1 MFVAQF
7 HGEKSLAIQQAA
19 PNSAGMV
26 PPGLEKAY
34 SLLRGLPLFEG
45 VPDPDLI
52 AAMTQGGIA
61 HRQLE
66 RDMFVLDPIGLAHGQ
81 PAPVIYVARGQV
93 SAGVFV
99 EQELAER
106 RAQQLQHENATKE
119 EREEESLIKPPPLA
133 RIALKN
139 VALFMEGDLF
149 NSGALAAARGQ
160 PMAFYTTAPSILI
173 SLDHRWIAELAV
185 RHPSFEARL
194 RRALSVSRERLAW
207 VSGVKQEL
215 LDFFVR
221 QGISVSGEMVR
232 VRQLGLCIDC
242 KLCEEACEERY
253 GARRLTLGGYQL
265 GMLDFIYT
273 CRTCTDQ
280 RCIDPCAY
288 DSIKFDEVKKEVV
301 INEATCTGCTAC
313 AQACPYG
320 AIDMVEIEADA
331 PMFMKGFLKRLEKKD
346 ALKFGAGT
354 GRVARARRIANK
366 CDHCADFGDQ
376 ACVSACPTGSLI
388 EVNAY
393 DLFRERSPAMAQLA
407 RHGFDTDLTKRDRKE
422 VLPVMPFT
430 EGLDVRS
437 GGLAKVKRG
446 RYAPMLMWVLGLLT
460 FMVFTGEALLRL
472 YAKGMSYQF
481 SQFKATAQYADLPD
495 DAILELV
502 TYRGGPG
509 LSVYAG
515 LIGVGLMIIAAIYPI
530 FRRIKLFRWMA
541 SNTMWFDF
549 HLMAGTIGPMFVALH
564 SALKLDT
571 WVSAAFWSMIIVVA
585 SGFLGRYLYTQVP
598 ELSSGAELEELDH
611 QRAFETARP
620 RMPVVIAELDREL
633 TEQRAKAEKVARSPS
648 IAYALLWLVKQDVVR
663 WFGLLGVLLTRVTF
677 TESLFGDISR
687 RGRLKK
693 LGVTDR
699 RVRRDLSRRTER
711 LIVIGRRQVVAPK
724 AQLLLNSWKKVHV
737 PFTVLLTVLAVAHIY
752 ISWSRAAW

>member
-1 MFVAQF
+1 MVAAQF
-7 HGEKSLAIQQAA
+7 PSEMSNLAIQQ
-19 PNSAGMV
+19 SASMGAMV

-34 SLLRGLPLFEG
+34 ALIRGLPLFEG
-45 VPDPDLI
+45 IPDNDLL
-52 AAMTQGGIA
+52 AAMTSGGIN

-66 RDMFVLDPIGLAHGQ
+66 RDMFVLDPIALAGG
-81 PAPVIYVARGQV
+81 AASPVVYVARGQV
-93 SAGVFV
+93 AAAVFT
-99 EQELAER
+99 EAELAER
-106 RAQQLQHENATKE
+106 RAQQLAHENATKE
-119 EREEESLIKPPPLA
+119 EREAESLIKPPPLA

-149 NSGALAAARGQ
+149 NSGALSAARGT
-160 PMAFYTTAPSILI
+160 MAFYTAAPSVLI

-185 RHPSFEARL
+185 RHPPFEARL

-280 RCIDPCAY
+280 RCVDPCAY
-288 DSIKFDEVKKEVV
+288 DSIKYDEQKREVV
-301 INEATCTGCTAC
+301 INESTCTGCTAC
-313 AQACPYG
+313 AQSCPYG
-320 AIDMVEIEADA
+320 AIDMVEIEPEA
-331 PMFMKGFLKRLEKKD
+331 PTFKKEFKARLEKRD

-354 GRVARARRIANK
+354 GRRDRARRIANK
-366 CDHCADFGDQ
+366 CDHCAAYGDQ

-388 EVNAY
+388 EINAY

-407 RHGFDTDLTKRDRKE
+407 RTGFDHDLTKKERRE

-430 EGLDVRS
+430 EGVDIKS

-446 RYAPMLMWVLGLLT
+446 RYAPLVMWMIGLLI
-460 FMVFTGEALLRL
+460 FLIAAGEILLRL
-472 YAKGMSYQF
+472 KAPTMSYQF
-481 SQFKATAQYADLPD
+481 SALKKLPAYQDLPD
-495 DAILELV
+495 AAILENV
-502 TYRGGPG
+502 GYRAGPG
-509 LSVYAG
+509 MSVWLG
-515 LIGVGLMIIAAIYPI
+515 LIGTGLMVIAAIYPI
-530 FRRIKLFRWMA
+530 FRRIKLFRWLA

-549 HLMAGTIGPMFVALH
+549 HLMAGTIGPMFVLLH

-571 WVSAAFWSMIIVVA
+571 WVSAAFWSMVITVV

-598 ELSSGAELEELDH
+598 EMSSGVELEELDH
-611 QRAFETARP
+611 ERYLQMHRP
-620 RMPVVIAELDREL
+620 RLPVPMAEVDREL
-633 TEQRAKAEKVARSPS
+633 NEQRALAQRISMKPS
-648 IAYALLWLVKQDVVR
+648 VVSALFW
-663 WFGLLGVLLTRVTF
+663 LLTQDLARFPRT
-677 TESLFGDISR
+677 LAR
-687 RGRLKK
+687 RGRLKQ
-693 LGVTDR
+693 LGVDRKTRKEIAR
-699 RVRRDLSRRTER
+699 RVARM
-711 LIVIGRRQVVAPK
+711 IVITRRQVVAPK
-724 AQLLLNSWKKVHV
+724 AQLLLHSWKKVHV
-737 PFTVLLTVLAVAHIY
+737 PFTVLLTIFAVAHIWD
-752 ISWSRAAW
+752 SWSRAW

>member
-7 HGEKSLAIQQAA
+7 PGEMSTLAIQQAA
-19 PNSAGMV
+19 PTPGAMV

-34 SLLRGLPLFEG
+34 TLLRGLPLFEG
-45 VPDPDLI
+45 IPDQDLI
-52 AAMTQGGIA
+52 AAMAQGGIA
-61 HRQLE
+61 NRQLE

-93 SAGVFV
+93 AAGVFTD
-99 EQELAER
+99 QDLSER
-106 RAQQLQHENATKE
+106 RAQQLAHENATKE
-119 EREEESLIKPPPLA
+119 EREQESLIKPPPLA

-149 NSGALAAARGQ
+149 NSGALTAARGQ

-185 RHPSFEARL
+185 RHPPFEARL
-194 RRALSVSRERLAW
+194 RRALSISRERLAW

-280 RCIDPCAY
+280 RCVDPCDY
-288 DSIKFDEVKKEVV
+288 DSIKYDEQRKEVV

-313 AQACPYG
+313 AQSCPYG
-320 AIDMVEIEADA
+320 AIDMVEIEHEA
-331 PMFMKGFLKRLEKKD
+331 PTFKLGFAKRLDKKG
-346 ALKFGAGT
+346 ALKFGPGT

-366 CDHCADFGDQ
+366 CDHCVAYGDQ

-388 EVNAY
+388 EINAY

-407 RHGFDTDLTKRDRKE
+407 RHGFDADLQKRDRKE
-422 VLPVMPFT
+422 VLPVLPFT
-430 EGLDVRS
+430 EGVDVRS

-446 RYAPMLMWVLGLLT
+446 RYAPILFWLIGLLT
-460 FMVFTGEALLRL
+460 FMVFTGEVLLRL
-472 YAKGMSYQF
+472 YAPALSFKY
-481 SQFKATAQYADLPD
+481 SQLKSSAEFADLPEAAVLE
-495 DAILELV
+495 AI
-502 TYRGGPG
+502 TYRAGPG
-509 LSVYAG
+509 MSIWMG
-515 LIGVGLMIIAAIYPI
+515 LIGAGLMVIAAIYPI
-530 FRRIKLFRWMA
+530 FRRIKLFRWLA
-541 SNTMWFDF
+541 SNTMYFDF
-549 HLMAGTIGPMFVALH
+549 HLMAGTVGPMFIGLH

-571 WVSAAFWSMIIVVA
+571 WVSAAFWSMVIVVI
-585 SGFLGRYLYTQVP
+585 SGFLGRYLYTQIP
-598 ELSSGAELEELDH
+598 ELSSGVELEELDH
-611 QRAFETARP
+611 ERAFQAARP
-620 RMPVVIAELDREL
+620 RYPVPMAEIDREL
-633 TEQRAKAEKVARSPS
+633 SELRARAQKVAMSPS
-648 IAYALLWLVKQDVVR
+648 VLYALFWLLKQD
-663 WFGLLGVLLTRVTF
+663 LGRVP
-677 TESLFGDISR
+677 LVGWDIRNVMR
-687 RGRLKK
+687 RRRLKT
-693 LGVTDR
+693 LGIDNR
-699 RVRRDLSRRTER
+699 RLRKDLSRRAAR
-711 LIVIGRRQVVAPK
+711 MIIIARRQVVAPK

-737 PFTVLLTVLAVAHIY
+737 PFTILLTGFAAVHIWDA
-752 ISWSRAAW
+752 WSRAW

>member
-1 MFVAQF
+1 M
-7 HGEKSLAIQQAA
+7 SNLAIHQSA
-19 PNSAGMV
+19 PMPGAMV

-34 SLLRGLPLFEG
+34 TLLRGLPLFEG
-45 VPDPDLI
+45 IPDQDLI
-52 AAMTQGGIA
+52 AAMAQGGIA
-61 HRQLE
+61 NRQLE

-93 SAGVFV
+93 SAGVFTD
-99 EQELAER
+99 QDLSDR
-106 RAQQLQHENATKE
+106 RAQQLAHENASKE
-119 EREEESLIKPPPLA
+119 EREQESLIKPPPLA
-133 RIALKN
+133 RVALKN

-149 NSGALAAARGQ
+149 NSGALTAARGQ

-185 RHPSFEARL
+185 RHPPFEARL
-194 RRALSVSRERLAW
+194 RRALSISRERLAW

-288 DSIKFDEVKKEVV
+288 DSIKFDEERKEVV
-301 INEATCTGCTAC
+301 INESTCTGCTAC

-320 AIDMVEIEADA
+320 AIDMVEIESDA
-331 PMFMKGFLKRLEKKD
+331 PTFKLEFLQRLDKRG
-346 ALKFGAGT
+346 ALKFGPGT

-366 CDHCADFGDQ
+366 CDHCIAYGDQ

-388 EVNAY
+388 EINAY

-407 RHGFDTDLTKRDRKE
+407 RHGFDADLTKRDRKE
-422 VLPVMPFT
+422 VLPVLPFT
-430 EGLDVRS
+430 EGVDVRS

-446 RYAPMLMWVLGLLT
+446 RYAPLFMWLIGLLT

-472 YAKGMSYQF
+472 YAPSLSYQY
-481 SQFKATAQYADLPD
+481 SLLKASKEYEGVAEAMVLE
-495 DAILELV
+495 AI

-509 LSVYAG
+509 MSVYCG
-515 LIGVGLMIIAAIYPI
+515 LIGVGLMIIAAVYPI
-530 FRRIKLFRWMA
+530 FRRIKLFRWLA

-549 HLMAGTIGPMFVALH
+549 HLMAGTIGPMFIALH

-571 WVSAAFWSMIIVVA
+571 WVSAAFWTMVIVVM

-598 ELSSGAELEELDH
+598 ELSSGVELEELDH
-611 QRAFETARP
+611 ERAFQAARV
-620 RMPVVIAELDREL
+620 RYPVPMAEIDREL
-633 TEQRAKAEKVARSPS
+633 TDLRMRAQRVAMSSSVLYALFWLLKQDIGRVPLLNWDIRNVAR
-648 IAYALLWLVKQDVVR
+648 R
-663 WFGLLGVLLTRVTF
+663 N
-677 TESLFGDISR
+677 
-687 RGRLKK
+687 RLKACN
-693 LGVTDR
+693 LEDR
-699 RVRRDLSRRTER
+699 RVRKDLARRTAR
-711 LIVIGRRQVVAPK
+711 MIIIARRQVVAPK

-737 PFTVLLTVLAVAHIY
+737 PFTILLTGFAAVHIWDA
-752 ISWSRAAW
+752 WSRAW